1 MLSIQ
6 HAGFCTSV
14 HLCLQSIFQDSEVHN
29 SFCYVCLFFFLDSEK
44 DIEQVGF
51 LEETDSLKKS
61 NFPNGNS
68 DTKLNSNNYD
78 SKPKAPSSTTDSINS
93 QSKPRRP
100 APAQPAPHS
109 KPNSTAS
116 HSVQPA
122 PHSKPNSTA
131 SHSVQPAPHS
141 KPNSTAS
148 HSVQTKSATSSTTGQ
163 MFSSKRTRNKSSDQS
178 LSSGIPLNSAHR
190 QPVSVKANAS
200 YNAMHHKPAGQAG
213 KVAYSKNTE
222 KVSLEGSA
230 SPRRPAPSAPDKTS
244 SSRVTQ
250 SLNPNRPNV
259 NKNKV
264 NASV

>member
-1 MLSIQ
+1 MHSIQ

-14 HLCLQSIFQDSEVHN
+14 HLCLQSTFQDSEVHN

-109 KPNSTAS
+109 KS
-116 HSVQPA
+116 
-122 PHSKPNSTA
+122 
-131 SHSVQPAPHS
+131 
-141 KPNSTAS
+141 NSTAS
-148 HSVQTKSATSSTTGQ
+148 HSVQTKNPTSSTRQ
-163 MFSSKRTRNKSSDQS
+163 MSSSKRTGNKSSDQS
-178 LSSGIPLNSAHR
+178 FSSGIPLNSAHR
-190 QPVSVKANAS
+190 QPVPVKANAS
-200 YNAMHHKPAGQAG
+200 YNAMHLKSAGQAG

-230 SPRRPAPSAPDKTS
+230 SPRRPAPSAPDKTP

-264 NASV
+264 NASVYS